1 MFLLCQSVDGMKW
14 EELLLAKD
22 VIAPHSRFSPYL
34 LHKYERLGV
43 AVLRGRRWMI
53 RENRA
58 ALILLSKDV
67 FRLNYCGDPSIL
79 WGLYRRMIC
88 DIPGDRLPI
97 IEVIDKRGE
106 GAYVTMNW
114 PTQFRDLIVK
124 YLQRNSVVVGESLW
138 IH

>member
-1 MFLLCQSVDGMKW
+1 MKW
-14 EELLLAKD
+14 EDLLLAKD
-22 VIAPHSRFSPYL
+22 VIAPHSRFSPYQ

-58 ALILLSKDV
+58 TLMPLIGQA
-67 FRLNYCGDPSIL
+67 FQLNYCGDPSIL

-88 DIPGDRLPI
+88 DIPGEHLPI
-97 IEVIDKRGE
+97 IEIIDKRGE
-106 GAYVTMNW
+106 GAYVIMNW
-114 PTQFRDLIVK
+114 PTQFRDLIEK
-124 YLQRNSVVVGESLW
+124 YLQRNRVIVGESLW